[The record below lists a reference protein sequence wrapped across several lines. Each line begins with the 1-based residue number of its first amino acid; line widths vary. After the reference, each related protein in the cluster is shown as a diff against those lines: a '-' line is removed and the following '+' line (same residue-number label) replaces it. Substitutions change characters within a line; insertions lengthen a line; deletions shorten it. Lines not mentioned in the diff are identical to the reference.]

1 MFDELVEGAIR
12 RVDMLLGKRSL
23 RVTIAPDLLPIYVDG
38 VQIQQVLIN
47 LLDNAIKFSSAESP
61 IEITADS
68 AGETL
73 DVCVSNTGDG
83 IPAAELD
90 RIFDRFYRVQSGR
103 SPVPQ
108 GSGLGLAI
116 CKGIVE
122 AHGGQILAQSV
133 PGQQTTILFRLPL
146 PTAQLSGAPLS
157 EPNVRQRTT

>member
-12 RVDMLLGKRSL
+12 RLDMLLGKRSL

-108 GSGLGLAI
+108 GAGLGLAI